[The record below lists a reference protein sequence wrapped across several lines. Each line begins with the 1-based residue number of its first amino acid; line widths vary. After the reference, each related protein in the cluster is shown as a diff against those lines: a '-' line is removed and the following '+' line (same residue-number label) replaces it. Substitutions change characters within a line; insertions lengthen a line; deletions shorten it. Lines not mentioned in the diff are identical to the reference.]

1 MSTPP
6 VAPSMGRR
14 AAPTP
19 AVAPCDAPAPIPF
32 HRTVIEDDA
41 IAAITATLRSGWLT
55 SGPRARELEAGLA
68 ELLGRRHAVA
78 LNSATSALFLACKAA
93 GVGPGD
99 EVLVP
104 AITFM
109 ATAEVALHLG
119 ARPVIV
125 DVDDATLL
133 IDPVDLERKLTRRA
147 RLIAPVHFAGQP
159 CAMRQLRS
167 LAAAERLAIVEDA
180 AHCLTGSAAG
190 DEAAPGA
197 DRWRPGDGT
206 LAAALSFYATKELPI
221 GEGGALVSDD
231 DGVIE
236 RARRWSL
243 HGISRPAHARM
254 QVGARATYDVED
266 VGYKMNLPDVLATL
280 GVAQLPRMAAHR
292 ARRAALAAR
301 YDAALADVPGI
312 RPLPTRPGFA
322 SAHHLYVVR
331 VDPAAAGLD
340 RDQLAAQ
347 LGARGI
353 GTSVHFTPLHEM
365 TALKSLLGTRSADC
379 PVAARAGREVLSL
392 PLHPALTDADCDR
405 VSRELRLIV
414 AEHAP

>member
-1 MSTPP
+1 MSTLPALPLASSRPAPAPP
-6 VAPSMGRR
+6 VS
-14 AAPTP
+14 
-19 AVAPCDAPAPIPF
+19 PCDAPAPIPF

-41 IAAITATLRSGWLT
+41 VAAIAATLRSGWLT
-55 SGPRARELEAGLA
+55 SGPRAKELEASLA
-68 ELLGRRHAVA
+68 TLLGRRHALA
-78 LNSATSALFLACKAA
+78 LNSATSSLFLAYKAA

-133 IDPVDLERKLTRRA
+133 LDPVDLERKLTRRS

-159 CAMRQLRS
+159 CAMLPLRS
-167 LAAAERLAIVEDA
+167 LAAAERLQIVEDA
-180 AHCLTGSAAG
+180 AHCLTGSAT
-190 DEAAPGA
+190 DDAANGGA
-197 DRWRPGDGT
+197 DWRPGTGT

-231 DGVIE
+231 EGLIE

-301 YDAALADVPGI
+301 YDAALAGVPGV
-312 RPLPTRPGFA
+312 RPLPTRPGFT

-331 VDPAAAGLD
+331 IDPATAGLD
-340 RDQLAAQ
+340 RDALAAE

-365 TALKSLLGTRSADC
+365 TALKSLLGTRSGDC

-405 VSRELRLIV
+405 VSRELRAIV